1 MYIFMLC
8 FFIEWTLIL
17 HGANNR
23 KCIWNSM
30 CLWCL
35 LNVGSMKWCS
45 KLCQW
50 LNESRYHHFARSS
63 LTFLFAMIQSR
74 LRAWQCVAFAYF
86 TFRSAIICV
95 LRSKKQ
101 IKIDSVGYLRISMT
115 KKVQRNQMVMKKKT
129 MKYFPATTGY
139 FSVAFWHIINVSGK
153 VQSHWNS
160 DNWLRF

>member
-1 MYIFMLC
+1 MYIFILC

-115 KKVQRNQMVMKKKT
+115 KKVQRNQMVMKKNDEI
-129 MKYFPATTGY
+129 
-139 FSVAFWHIINVSGK
+139 FSRNNRIFFCRFLAHH
-153 VQSHWNS
+153 QCEWNS
-160 DNWLRF
+160 SIPLKFWQ